1 MVPFPA
7 RDEMYF
13 SSPKR
18 PDRFWDQSSLL
29 PSGYSGLIPWG
40 QDGWGV
46 ELTTHVHL
54 MPTLRI
60 SGAIPHYS
68 TFSGRAQGARPFQ
81 FIIHES
87 PCIRR
92 YIYIYIYIYISRNNC
107 VRFLFVGLDE
117 RRSKRDELLVRIL
130 DAATRV
136 KKRADKLN
144 ARQSHMS
151 CKVH

>member
-92 YIYIYIYIYISRNNC
+92 YIYIYIYIYISPEITALDFCLWGWMKGEVNETNC
-107 VRFLFVGLDE
+107 SFVFWMPLP
-117 RRSKRDELLVRIL
+117 
-130 DAATRV
+130 A
-136 KKRADKLN
+136 
-144 ARQSHMS
+144 
-151 CKVH
+151 